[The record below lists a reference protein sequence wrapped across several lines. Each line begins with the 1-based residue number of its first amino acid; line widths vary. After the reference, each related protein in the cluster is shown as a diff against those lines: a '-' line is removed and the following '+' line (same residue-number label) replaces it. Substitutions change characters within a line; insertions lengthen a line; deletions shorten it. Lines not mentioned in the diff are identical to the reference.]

1 MPSKKRECSP
11 IFLPRYH
18 DDKNTEKGVKSFSA
32 GGVDRGDV
40 YPVQLRLSVLQ
51 ETNSLAVKIC
61 KKDNS
66 VECFRRACKIFS
78 LDSEQLRIW
87 DISGQ
92 TTLFFESDVSNSKDC
107 QQQADQE
114 ILLELQ
120 IYGLSDS
127 IKLKES
133 KKEDGSTQQTN
144 GITNGMNGGTVFR
157 FGRSNSLS
165 FLGKAGEAGTLGLTG
180 LQNLGNTC
188 FMNSSLQCLAHTPK
202 LVDFFLGEYS
212 KEINL
217 DNPLGMKV
225 CQSMG
230 FCIDTYYLPWLI
242 NIYSCFLVILT
253 DQISSGRV
261 RSP

>member
-1 MPSKKRECSP
+1 M
-11 IFLPRYH
+11 
-18 DDKNTEKGVKSFSA
+18 
-32 GGVDRGDV
+32 
-40 YPVQLRLSVLQ
+40 
-51 ETNSLAVKIC
+51 
-61 KKDNS
+61 
-66 VECFRRACKIFS
+66 
-78 LDSEQLRIW
+78 
-87 DISGQ
+87 
-92 TTLFFESDVSNSKDC
+92 
-107 QQQADQE
+107 
-114 ILLELQ
+114 LLELQ

-144 GITNGMNGGTVFR
+144 GITNGINGGTVFR

-225 CQSMG
+225 CHTMS
-230 FCIDTYYLPWLI
+230 CCTDTFYLPWLI
-242 NIYSCFLVILT
+242 DIFSCFLVSLT
-253 DQISSGRV
+253 DQIFFWQGEIALAFGDLLRSLWAPGASTVAPRTFKAKLARFAPQFTGFNQHDSQV
-261 RSP
+261 RDNTSVYRIWIKWAFLMFLPVSRH

>member
-1 MPSKKRECSP
+1 MV
-11 IFLPRYH
+11 
-18 DDKNTEKGVKSFSA
+18 EK
-32 GGVDRGDV
+32 
-40 YPVQLRLSVLQ
+40 
-51 ETNSLAVKIC
+51 
-61 KKDNS
+61 
-66 VECFRRACKIFS
+66 
-78 LDSEQLRIW
+78 
-87 DISGQ
+87 
-92 TTLFFESDVSNSKDC
+92 
-107 QQQADQE
+107 

-127 IKLKES
+127 IKLKDS

-144 GITNGMNGGTVFR
+144 GITNGSNGGTTFR

-212 KEINL
+212 REINL

-225 CQSMG
+225 CKSMAC
-230 FCIDTYYLPWLI
+230 CINKFYLPWLI
-242 NIYSCFLVILT
+242 SLFFCFLVRLT
-253 DQISSGRV
+253 DQIFFWQGEIALAFGDLLRSLWAPGASTIAPRTFKAKLARFAPQFSGFNQHDSQV
-261 RSP
+261 RENTSVYRIWTK

>member
-1 MPSKKRECSP
+1 M
-11 IFLPRYH
+11 LY
-18 DDKNTEKGVKSFSA
+18 
-32 GGVDRGDV
+32 
-40 YPVQLRLSVLQ
+40 YLSII
-51 ETNSLAVKIC
+51 TFGRKM
-61 KKDNS
+61 
-66 VECFRRACKIFS
+66 
-78 LDSEQLRIW
+78 
-87 DISGQ
+87 
-92 TTLFFESDVSNSKDC
+92 
-107 QQQADQE
+107 
-114 ILLELQ
+114 LLELQ

-127 IKLKES
+127 IKLKDS

-144 GITNGMNGGTVFR
+144 RITNGINGGSTFR

-225 CQSMG
+225 CKSMG
-230 FCIDTYYLPWLI
+230 CCIDTFYLPWLI
-242 NIYSCFLVILT
+242 NIFSCFLVSLT
-253 DQISSGRV
+253 IKFSSGRV